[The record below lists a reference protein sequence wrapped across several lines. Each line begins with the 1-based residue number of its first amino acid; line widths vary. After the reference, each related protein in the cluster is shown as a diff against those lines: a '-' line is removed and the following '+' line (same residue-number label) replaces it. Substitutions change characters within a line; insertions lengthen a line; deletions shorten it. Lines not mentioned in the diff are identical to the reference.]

1 MTWLDFG
8 KQLIKKINEH
18 RVTGLA
24 AEQAYYFLFSLFPM
38 LILLLSTLPYLSIN
52 SQIAIDFL
60 NDFAPSQITELI
72 EDTIVTVLNNRNSG
86 LLTIGVVGTIWSASN
101 GMNAFI
107 HSMNIAFEV
116 KETRNYLIT
125 HLLSIFL
132 TFGLIFSLIIA
143 LALPVFG
150 NHIFNLFDHF
160 FSLSE
165 SFQSVFNVARWVIAS
180 IVIPTVISYLYHMA
194 PNIHLPLRHV
204 FIGAITA
211 TILWLVLLYGFSI
224 YVNNFANY
232 SATYGSLG
240 GVIILILWL
249 YLTGLSLII
258 GGEINAILYRNIFI
272 LHSKKQLENASHQKE
287 ND

>member
-1 MTWLDFG
+1 MFG
-8 KQLIKKINEH
+8 KQLVKKINEH

-24 AEQAYYFLFSLFPM
+24 AEQAYYYLFSLFPL

-52 SQIAIDFL
+52 SQIALDFL
-60 NDFAPSQITELI
+60 NDFAPSQITGLI
-72 EDTIVTVLNNRNSG
+72 EDTIVTVLNKRNSG

-150 NHIFNLFDHF
+150 NTIFNLFDHF
-160 FSLSE
+160 FPLSA
-165 SFQSVFNVARWVIAS
+165 SFQGVFNVARWVIAS
-180 IVIPTVISYLYHMA
+180 IVIPTVISYLYQMA
-194 PNIHLPLRHV
+194 PNIHLPFRHV
-204 FIGAITA
+204 FVGAITA
-211 TILWLVLLYGFSI
+211 TILWLILLYGFSI

-258 GGEINAILYRNIFI
+258 GGEINAILYRNISI
-272 LHSKKQLENASHQKE
+272 PHSKKQLKHFFHQKE
-287 ND
+287 HD